1 MTRPQL
7 AARRAAAKKGARSR
21 KTEEEKVLDY
31 LRETGGHFSVFW
43 ATENQR
49 RACALDR
56 LIRSG
61 AIREDHQERGMGY
74 PRCHAV
80 IVSRGEDG
88 EAASSS
94 GAAGNQAP
102 PSGCRRA

>member
-1 MTRPQL
+1 MTRPTKL
-7 AARRAAAKKGARSR
+7 ATRRAAAKKGARSR
-21 KTEEEKVLDY
+21 KKMQAPRPRKTEEEKVLGY

-49 RACALDR
+49 RANALDR

-61 AIREDHQERGMGY
+61 AIREDHLERGMNY

-80 IVSRGEDG
+80 IVSRPTE
-88 EAASSS
+88 EKAS
-94 GAAGNQAP
+94 
-102 PSGCRRA
+102 